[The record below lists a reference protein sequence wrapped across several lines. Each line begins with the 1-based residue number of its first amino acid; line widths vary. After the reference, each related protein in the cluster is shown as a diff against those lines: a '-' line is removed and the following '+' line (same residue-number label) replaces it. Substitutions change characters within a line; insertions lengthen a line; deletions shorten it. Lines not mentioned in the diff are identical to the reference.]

1 MTDGSPLF
9 PLATPRL
16 KANRKLEVGSSFA
29 LFLAGQHVA
38 VALIIPRSMTVRAT
52 ILISALFTLHLLY
65 AAPTEH
71 SVSPSRQFIIYGAD
85 AALRGAVSD
94 LAERTKADFLVLLRQ
109 RDNWTVPIVVNLQ
122 LQQANLPE
130 IPPADL
136 RFSQTGFGLKLQ
148 LDLTLS
154 EKLDSSLIERELL
167 RGILLEMIYRKGSHI
182 AAGTAFVEPPDW
194 LLDGVLALA
203 PGRDRGYLLDALTTA
218 NKTVPLETFLR
229 QRPEL
234 LDSAGRVLY
243 RAHSFALVQ
252 MLIDRRDGP
261 GRLAQYI
268 GHLPDTSNEPLTN
281 LKAHFPS
288 LVADAEGT
296 WQLALQQV
304 RNFQTYQLLTF
315 AESERRLAELL
326 SVKISQANK
335 LAKVATLDD
344 LAKRKI
350 SPGEKMALN
359 QLNRDLLVFV
369 AQANPVLRP
378 IAREY
383 EQITALLARGKRK
396 GVAKH
401 LSHLDAT
408 RKQLAARMSD
418 IDDYMN
424 WFEATQMKNGSG
436 NFTDYLKAVDQ
447 SQSSP
452 SKRHDPLSVYV
463 DALEDQVE
471 N

>member
-1 MTDGSPLF
+1 MTM
-9 PLATPRL
+9 
-16 KANRKLEVGSSFA
+16 E
-29 LFLAGQHVA
+29 
-38 VALIIPRSMTVRAT
+38 RAA
-52 ILISALFTLHLLY
+52 ILISALFTWHVLY
-65 AAPTEH
+65 AAPTKH

-130 IPPADL
+130 IPPADF

-154 EKLDSSLIERELL
+154 EKLDSLLIERELL
-167 RGILLEMIYRKGSHI
+167 RAILLEMIYRKESHL
-182 AAGTAFVEPPDW
+182 AAGTVFVEPPDW

-203 PGRDRGYLLDALTTA
+203 PGRDREYLLEALTTA
-218 NKTVPLETFLR
+218 NKTVPLERFLR

-252 MLIDRRDGP
+252 MFIDGRDGP

-268 GHLPDTSNEPLTN
+268 GHLPDASNEPLTN
-281 LKAHFPS
+281 LKAHFPF

-296 WQLALQQV
+296 WQLTLRRA
-304 RNFQTYQLLTF
+304 RNFQTYQLLRF
-315 AESERRLAELL
+315 AESDQRLAELL
-326 SVKISQANK
+326 SVKISQA
-335 LAKVATLDD
+335 ALDD

-350 SPGEKMALN
+350 SPGEKTALS

-378 IAREY
+378 NAREY
-383 EQITALLARGKRK
+383 EQITALLARGKRR

-436 NFTDYLKAVDQ
+436 NFADYLKAVDQ
-447 SQSSP
+447 SQSSA